1 MLLLAWRLSPKSG
14 DKIWLLFLSQSTTG
28 ACLHGLQTYP
38 RPHRASCPR
47 SRGVAVAQGSLPSHR
62 HTCAALHGVR
72 ATWQESKK
80 QTPTY
85 FLFLKTFWRPPSP
98 SPTVPG
104 LRWPSPRHPI
114 LLPTRSGSCPP
125 SPGNATPWV
134 PTHGPC
140 PRRPLSSHCASLPSL
155 KPQRKRRLWSP
166 AVRGC
171 CFYRRQNPPPSVL
184 PLRFISL
191 AAPTPGN
198 CPPHASAFTLLAR
211 LP

>member
-1 MLLLAWRLSPKSG
+1 MALVSITIHYWGLSTRPPNVSETTPRLPPPVPGRGGGPGQPPLPPPHLCSLALPH
-14 DKIWLLFLSQSTTG
+14 G
-28 ACLHGLQTYP
+28 A
-38 RPHRASCPR
+38 
-47 SRGVAVAQGSLPSHR
+47 
-62 HTCAALHGVR
+62 R

-140 PRRPLSSHCASLPSL
+140 PRTPLSSHCASLPSL
-155 KPQRKRRLWSP
+155 KPQRKRRLRSP

-171 CFYRRQNPPPSVL
+171 CFCRRQNPPPSVL